1 MTSWIPTLR
10 VVLLG
15 LVLSCITS
23 AAIAADP
30 LTLFLLRMLRDQAIS
45 ATIESAVQQQ
55 PAQPQFV
62 PRPPVVAAPQT
73 SSEGARLKGLI
84 DESFL
89 HLGPA
94 QREELHASLQKML
107 DDPRNAAVRSEIVT
121 EFTRQAVAMR
131 DAHRHLSRLSETD
144 MRRVAEDARGE
155 FERLPPDQRKQLLQ
169 ALQQGVP
176 GMPRALHDIMLAEFA
191 SVPAG
196 P

>member
-10 VVLLG
+10 VALLG
-15 LVLSCITS
+15 LVLSCFSS

-45 ATIESAVQQQ
+45 ATIESATQQQ
-55 PAQPQFV
+55 PAQPQFT

-73 SSEGARLKGLI
+73 SSESAQLKALI

-107 DDPRNAAVRSEIVT
+107 GDPRNAAVRSEIIS

-144 MRRVAEDARGE
+144 MRRVAEDARSE
-155 FERLPPDQRKQLLQ
+155 FERLSPDQRKQLLQ

-176 GMPRALHDIMLAEFA
+176 GMPRALHDMMMAEFA
-191 SVPAG
+191 SVPAAR
-196 P
+196 

>member
-1 MTSWIPTLR
+1 MIYRSSTLR
-10 VVLLG
+10 VALLG
-15 LVLSCITS
+15 LVLSCISS

-45 ATIESAVQQQ
+45 ATIESATQQ
-55 PAQPQFV
+55 PAQPQFA
-62 PRPPVVAAPQT
+62 PRPPAVAVPQT
-73 SSEGARLKGLI
+73 SPEGTWLKGLI

-107 DDPRNAAVRSEIVT
+107 ADPRNAAARSEIMA
-121 EFTRQAVAMR
+121 EFTRQAMAMR
-131 DAHRHLSRLSETD
+131 DAHRHLSRLSEND
-144 MRRVAEDARGE
+144 MRRIAEDARGE
-155 FERLPPDQRKQLLQ
+155 FERLSPDQRKQLLQ

-176 GMPRALHDIMLAEFA
+176 GMPRALHDMMLAEFA

-196 P
+196 R